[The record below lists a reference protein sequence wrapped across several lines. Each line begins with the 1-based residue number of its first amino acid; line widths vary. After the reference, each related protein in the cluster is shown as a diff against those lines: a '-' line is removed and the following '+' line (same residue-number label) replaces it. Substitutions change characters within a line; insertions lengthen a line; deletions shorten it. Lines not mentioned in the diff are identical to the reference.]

1 MIQQGISEWSV
12 KWHLRWHQAYSGT
25 TGNSSV
31 RRVIVDGIGIV
42 VDPIHL
48 SRPTRIEHMRSSARL
63 HRVNP
68 TYKAHQ

>member
-1 MIQQGISEWSV
+1 MVQQGIVEPSV
-12 KWHLRWHQAYSGT
+12 KCNLRWQRAYSGAT
-25 TGNSSV
+25 RNSSV